1 MIWPVKAS
9 PNKTNESVSL
19 SFNKERSLSFRSY
32 TERAE
37 ARKTLTTARAS
48 FEEVT
53 SRFCNHLKN
62 VSLHNRRALLRCPLG
77 FLA

>member
-1 MIWPVKAS
+1 MMWPVKAS
-9 PNKTNESVSL
+9 PNKTNGSLSL
-19 SFNKERSLSFRSY
+19 SFKERSLSFRSY
-32 TERAE
+32 TEKAE
-37 ARKTLTTARAS
+37 ARTTLTTARAS

-62 VSLHNRRALLRCPLG
+62 ASLHNRRALLRRPLG